1 MVNLIGTWKLLEARA
16 YDVDGTELPPPLGPE
31 PMGVILYGPER
42 IMVTLGDGRR
52 QAPSPR
58 AFNSYAGS
66 YVFDGETLVIR
77 VDSAS
82 SPDLMDQQIRRLI
95 FETPDRYVAVPMT
108 PFFGIGS
115 GVKHSWQRTGP

>member
-1 MVNLIGTWKLLEARA
+1 MPDLIGTWKLLEARA
-16 YDVDGTELPPPLGPE
+16 YDVDGTDLPPPLGPE

-52 QAPSPR
+52 DAPAPR
-58 AFNSYAGS
+58 AFNAYAGR
-66 YVFDGETLVIR
+66 YDFDGETLVIH

-82 SPDLMDQQIRRLI
+82 SPESMTKQVRRLI
-95 FETPDRYVAVPMT
+95 FETPDRYVAVPLT

-115 GVKHSWQRTGP
+115 GLKHTWQRTGR